1 MLRAIGFDVGDTL
14 LFYADTP
21 LDWSSHYGA
30 ALATVARTC
39 NVSPSPSEFSAA
51 CQTLSHYNTRVRP
64 RTHEVAAD
72 EIFSL
77 ILSAW
82 SLPAAEYLQVAVD
95 SFFTFFQ
102 QQMSAF
108 PETLGVL
115 RTLSAAGLRLGALTD
130 VPYGMPMKFVQRD
143 IDRAQVSV
151 FMRTVITS
159 SVVGVRKPEVAGYH
173 ALAASLGVDPDEM
186 LYVGN
191 EPKDVI
197 GAQRAGVLS
206 AFVDRTGVA
215 LDYGQSFT
223 IQSLAALPDICAPR
237 SNQAMQPTAGRPCA

>member
-1 MLRAIGFDVGDTL
+1 MVRAIGFDVGDTL
-14 LFYADTP
+14 LFYAHTP
-21 LDWSSHYGA
+21 LDWSSHYRD
-30 ALATVARTC
+30 ALATVARAC
-39 NVSPSPSEFSAA
+39 KVSPSPSRLSAA
-51 CQTLSHYNTRVRP
+51 CQILSHYNTRVRP
-64 RTHEVAAD
+64 RTQEVAAD

-82 SLPAAEYLQVAVD
+82 SLQPAEHLQAAVD

-102 QQMSAF
+102 QRMCAF
-108 PETLGVL
+108 PETLSVL
-115 RTLSAAGLRLGALTD
+115 RTLRAAGMRLGALTD

-151 FMRTVITS
+151 FLRAVLTS
-159 SVVGVRKPEVAGYH
+159 AMVGVRKPEVAGYH

-206 AFVDRTGVA
+206 AFLDRAGDA
-215 LDYGQSFT
+215 LNHGQTFT
-223 IQSLAALPDICAPR
+223 IDSLSALPDICVA
-237 SNQAMQPTAGRPCA
+237 A